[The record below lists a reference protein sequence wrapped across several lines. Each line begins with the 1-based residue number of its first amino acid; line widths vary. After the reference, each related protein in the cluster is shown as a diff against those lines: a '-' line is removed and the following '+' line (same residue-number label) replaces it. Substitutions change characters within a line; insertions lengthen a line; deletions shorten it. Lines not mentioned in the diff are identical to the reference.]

1 MLSTQADVV
10 LVLGSKNSSNSQ
22 RLQELGREQ
31 GKQSYLIDGPQ
42 DIDPQWFT
50 GNECVLV
57 TAGASAPES
66 VVNDTVEWLKSR
78 YGAIVRQET
87 IREEQVHFPL
97 PKPLRH
103 LAKAEEDGAVSR

>member
-1 MLSTQADVV
+1 MSRA
-10 LVLGSKNSSNSQ
+10 S
-22 RLQELGREQ
+22 R
-31 GKQSYLIDGPQ
+31 SYLIDGPQ
-42 DIDPQWFT
+42 DIDAAWFT
-50 GNECVLV
+50 GNERVLV

-66 VVNDTVEWLKSR
+66 VVNDTVEWLKNR
-78 YGAIVRQET
+78 YGAVVSQET